1 MKRRSKILIVAVAS
15 VFTLVALLLSDW
27 LGAFVIAKHY
37 LSGQTQRGLSFSF
50 KRCGGDG
57 GAITDTVTSQNW
69 KGGTLVIKGIASPNC
84 AATWLFG
91 GYEVAGDKLSL
102 TYSAVQFG
110 AMACVCPTEVQYE
123 IEGLPAKEY
132 KASMSE
138 GPLIEYRPLT
148 YRLFLE

>member
-1 MKRRSKILIVAVAS
+1 MKRRSKILVWVVSAVFA
-15 VFTLVALLLSDW
+15 LVVLLLSDW
-27 LGAFVIAKHY
+27 SGAFVIAHHY
-37 LSGQTQRGLSFSF
+37 LAKQPPRELSFSF
-50 KRCGGDG
+50 KRCGSDG
-57 GAITDTVTSQNW
+57 GPITDTVKSQEW
-69 KGGTLVIKGIASPNC
+69 RAGTLVVNGMASPNC

-132 KASMSE
+132 KVSVSE
-138 GPLIEYRPLT
+138 GPLFEYRPLT
-148 YRLFLE
+148 YRLME